1 MFFFNLE
8 QNLVSKLTLFPNI
21 FTGSKVMFYYG
32 TNAKFKDLDFQL
44 YQASPEIMLNILKD
58 LNPSKAAGINN
69 RSDIFQ
75 KDGPGILARS
85 ISQLCN
91 FSVKLISYLKVATLK
106 KIKILFKEDSELI
119 LKTTDLFYYL
129 HYCGNYEKDYL
140 KQNTVIFE

>member
-1 MFFFNLE
+1 ME
-8 QNLVSKLTLFPNI
+8 
-21 FTGSKVMFYYG
+21 
-32 TNAKFKDLDFQL
+32 
-44 YQASPEIMLNILKD
+44 
-58 LNPSKAAGINN
+58 AGINTL
-69 RSDIFQ
+69 SVEVLQ
-75 KDGPGILARS
+75 DGVDILARS

>member
-8 QNLVSKLTLFPNI
+8 QNLVSKLSLFPNI
-21 FTGSKVMFYYG
+21 FTGSKVMFYYV
-32 TNAKFKDLDFQL
+32 TNAKFKDLDSQL

-75 KDGPGILARS
+75 KHGPSILTRS

-91 FSVKLISYLKVATLK
+91 FSVKLIFYLKVVTLE
-106 KIKILFKEDSELI
+106 KIKILFKEDSVKDCLLSFFRSYNFKLI
-119 LKTTDLFYYL
+119 FPK
-129 HYCGNYEKDYL
+129 N
-140 KQNTVIFE
+140 N